1 VCKGIEPLTYVR
13 GLDKGNRSLPHNTA
27 WAVAGNVCFAG
38 GRFLIFVLL
47 WKFLPSEQVGQV
59 ILALA
64 IVTPLSFLFNMGLRL
79 VIVTDTANRFAPGS
93 CLTTRLFSNFF
104 LALVLVS
111 LCGIQYVNWDV
122 EKMAIILLAGVV
134 RAVES
139 WADIYLAV
147 LQKHERMK
155 NVSISQILKVS
166 LVLIC
171 AAVFAP
177 LTNKAIWILL
187 GWAIAVLVISLFY
200 DRPRAARFE
209 SVKLLW
215 DKHIS
220 SQLIRLGFPLGV
232 FITIT
237 SFNERVSL
245 YFIEYDWG
253 DKYVAYFSTFLAFIA
268 GLGAVQNGVNQAVL
282 PRLSHYYQQ
291 SRKYFIKL
299 LGQVLLGS
307 WAVMGCFMAV
317 VWWQGEL
324 ILQIVAKPE
333 YAEYASIFVVVAAGG
348 CLLLTGM
355 ILGDAIVACR
365 RFKSRMIAVALG
377 LIVNIFICRFYIPS
391 YGLSAA
397 AWAMVISS
405 ALTSVTCGAIL
416 WCAFRKKA
424 S

>member
-1 VCKGIEPLTYVR
+1 MDIQDQANPLS
-13 GLDKGNRSLPHNTA
+13 DRSLPHNTA

-47 WKFLPSEQVGQV
+47 WKFLPSEQVGQA

-64 IVTPLSFLFNMGLRL
+64 SVTPLSFFLTMGLRL
-79 VIVTDTANRFAPGS
+79 VIVTDTANRFAPGF
-93 CLTTRLFSNFF
+93 CLTTRLCSNLV

-111 LCGIQYVNWDV
+111 LCGIQYGTWDV
-122 EKMAIILLAGVV
+122 EKLVILLLAGAV
-134 RAVES
+134 RVVES

-155 NVSISQILKVS
+155 YVSVSQILKVS
-166 LVLIC
+166 LVLMC
-171 AAVFAP
+171 AAVLAP
-177 LTNKAIWILL
+177 LTNKAIWIFL
-187 GWAIAVLVISLFY
+187 GWAIAVLGVSLLY

-237 SFNERVSL
+237 SFNERVCL
-245 YFIEYDWG
+245 YFIEHEHDLG

-291 SRKYFIKL
+291 SRKNFITL
-299 LGQVLLGS
+299 LGQVLLPS
-307 WAVMGCFMAV
+307 WALMGCFLLG
-317 VWWQGEL
+317 VWWQSEL
-324 ILQIVAKPE
+324 ILRIVAKPE
-333 YAEYASIFVVVAAGG
+333 YTKYADVFVVVAAGG

-355 ILGDAIVACR
+355 ILGDAVVACR
-365 RFKSRMIAVALG
+365 RFKSRMIAVAMG
-377 LIVNIFICRFYIPS
+377 LIVNILICWFYIPK
-391 YGLSAA
+391 YDLSAA

-405 ALTSVTCGAIL
+405 ALTTLTCGAFL
-416 WCAFRKKA
+416 WYALRKKA
-424 S
+424 P

>member
-1 VCKGIEPLTYVR
+1 MLSG
-13 GLDKGNRSLPHNTA
+13 RSLPHNTA

-47 WKFLPSEQVGQV
+47 WKFLPSVQVGQA

-64 IVTPLSFLFNMGLRL
+64 IVTPLSFFLNMGFRL
-79 VIVTDTANRFAPGS
+79 ILVTDTANRYAPGS
-93 CLTTRLFSNFF
+93 CLTTRLGSNFV
-104 LALVLVS
+104 LALILVS
-111 LCGIQYVNWDV
+111 LCVMQTGNWSK
-122 EKMAIILLAGVV
+122 EKMAVILLAGAV

-155 NVSISQILKVS
+155 YVSVSQILKVS
-166 LVLIC
+166 LVLLC

-177 LTNKAIWILL
+177 LTKQAIWILL
-187 GWAIAVLVISLFY
+187 GWAIAVLGISLFY

-209 SVKLLW
+209 LVTLLW

-245 YFIEYDWG
+245 YFIEHDWG
-253 DKYVAYFSTFLAFIA
+253 DQYVAYFSTFLAFIA
-268 GLGAVQNGVNQAVL
+268 GLSAVQNGVNQAIL

-291 SRKYFIKL
+291 SRKDFIKL
-299 LGQVLLGS
+299 LGQVLLPS
-307 WAVMGCFMAV
+307 WVVMGCFLLG
-317 VWWQGEL
+317 VWWQSDL
-324 ILQIVAKPE
+324 ILRIVAK
-333 YAEYASIFVVVAAGG
+333 AEYTQYANVFVVVAAAG

-355 ILGDAIVACR
+355 ILGDAVVACR
-365 RFKSRMIAVALG
+365 QFKSRMIAVAMG
-377 LIVNIFICRFYIPS
+377 LIVNILICRLYIPK

-405 ALTSVTCGAIL
+405 ALTTLTCGVFL
-416 WCAFRKKA
+416 WCALRKKTP
-424 S
+424 